1 MGFSRGLAAE
11 VGRDGVTVNCISLGT
26 MKPRAARRRDR
37 ADARARGEAR
47 RGATRP
53 GGSGEV
59 DDPAP
64 LAVLL
69 CSDAAEW
76 ITGQVYPVDGGY
88 ASAL

>member
-1 MGFSRGLAAE
+1 MSAPNIQRRGFEDGGQLASALE
-11 VGRDGVTVNCISLGT
+11 RQPELEAKLARNYPVGRIG
-26 MKPRAARRRDR
+26 R
-37 ADARARGEAR
+37 
-47 RGATRP
+47 
-53 GGSGEV
+53 V
-59 DDPAP
+59 DDSAP